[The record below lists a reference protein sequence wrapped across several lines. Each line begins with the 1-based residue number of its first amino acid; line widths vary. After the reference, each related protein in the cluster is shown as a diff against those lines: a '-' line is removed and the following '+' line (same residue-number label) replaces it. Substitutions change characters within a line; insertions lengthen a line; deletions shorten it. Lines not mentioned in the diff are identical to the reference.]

1 MEGRRIG
8 MQAALGSFAM
18 FSFVP
23 VSRSQHSGSA
33 PISHQYITISEHV
46 NEAEAGGAGLFSY

>member
-1 MEGRRIG
+1 